1 MVSHDPSTGAPRL
14 RAVPELVDD
23 VVDLDLD
30 ELFRRYAPYVASIGY
45 RLLGRDDE
53 VDDLVQDVFL
63 AAHRGLGRLRNREAV
78 KGWLATVSVRLAR
91 RRLRA
96 RRVRSFLHLD
106 ATPDYMEVADGSASP
121 EDRALL
127 ARIYQVLDG
136 IPANDRV
143 AWSLRHV
150 QGEKL
155 ERVAELCQCSLATAK
170 RRIKAAQVA
179 IEREVS
185 HG

>member
-1 MVSHDPSTGAPRL
+1 
-14 RAVPELVDD
+14 VPELVDE
-23 VVDLDLD
+23 VVELDFE
-30 ELFRRYAPYVASIGY
+30 ELFRQYAPYVASIGY
-45 RLLGRDDE
+45 RLLGRDEE

-96 RRVRSFLHLD
+96 RRVRTFLHLD
-106 ATPDYMEVADGSASP
+106 ATRDYLDVADRSASP
-121 EDRALL
+121 ADRALL
-127 ARIYQVLDG
+127 ARVYQILDDL
-136 IPANDRV
+136 PANDRL